1 MKEHERRVFI
11 EQVRISYGQTLTA
24 VVGGTLGAL
33 LFVWMFWSV
42 SDHAVLIGW
51 LICSQTVVFARSIL
65 YLKFKRRENDSAI
78 ERWGRLF
85 YLFTFSQ
92 GSVWG
97 AAWLIFLPV
106 EDPIYNLVLA
116 VWAIGMSGAAVSAYV
131 VHLPSLMSFFI
142 PVLVP
147 GIVQLMIIGGTL
159 HVALALAICV
169 YVVVVLRAL
178 LPVHRSVVDAIG
190 LNFVLE
196 DEIAERKRVE
206 AQLREIS
213 LQDGLTGLANRRHFD
228 NVLEVELQR
237 AQRSSRPLSL
247 VLIDIDDFKPF
258 NDTYGHLK
266 GDECLRRISRLIR
279 ETVKRT
285 GDLVARYGGD
295 ELALILPDTDAEDA
309 LRIAD
314 GVREAVAAMAIPHA
328 ASAIEGCQ
336 LVTISAGI
344 ATMVPGRYSVPSDL
358 IQVADDALYGAKR
371 KGRNQTEA

>member
-1 MKEHERRVFI
+1 M
-11 EQVRISYGQTLTA
+11 
-24 VVGGTLGAL
+24 
-33 LFVWMFWSV
+33 
-42 SDHAVLIGW
+42 
-51 LICSQTVVFARSIL
+51 
-65 YLKFKRRENDSAI
+65 
-78 ERWGRLF
+78 
-85 YLFTFSQ
+85 
-92 GSVWG
+92 
-97 AAWLIFLPV
+97 
-106 EDPIYNLVLA
+106 
-116 VWAIGMSGAAVSAYV
+116 
-131 VHLPSLMSFFI
+131 
-142 PVLVP
+142 
-147 GIVQLMIIGGTL
+147 
-159 HVALALAICV
+159 